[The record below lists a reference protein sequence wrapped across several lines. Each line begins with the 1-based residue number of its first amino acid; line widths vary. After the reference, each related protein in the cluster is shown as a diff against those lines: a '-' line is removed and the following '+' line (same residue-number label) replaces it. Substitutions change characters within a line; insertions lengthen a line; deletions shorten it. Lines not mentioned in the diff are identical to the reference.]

1 MPLAGLP
8 ALVLNFIQ
16 SSFFIS
22 HSPIFLCSETH
33 AMNITL
39 RPWVLVSPVF
49 ARNSSSGG
57 SGGPSR
63 SCSTSWPAAPTS

>member
-57 SGGPSR
+57 
-63 SCSTSWPAAPTS
+63 